1 MKLAADGDTVPGDDV
16 DAVPGPGEAGLQRRR
31 HREVAAHDPDL
42 GLHAE
47 RRGLQPIRGDEVQR
61 AADQSQLTLVM
72 MWPTRK
78 SARSMSTIF
87 MSRTIICRA
96 VLAAN

>member
-1 MKLAADGDTVPGDDV
+1 MAADGDTVPGDDV

-47 RRGLQPIRGDEVQR
+47 RRGLQPIRGGSSGR
-61 AADQSQLTLVM
+61 LTNHSSP
-72 MWPTRK
+72 W
-78 SARSMSTIF
+78 S
-87 MSRTIICRA
+87 
-96 VLAAN
+96 